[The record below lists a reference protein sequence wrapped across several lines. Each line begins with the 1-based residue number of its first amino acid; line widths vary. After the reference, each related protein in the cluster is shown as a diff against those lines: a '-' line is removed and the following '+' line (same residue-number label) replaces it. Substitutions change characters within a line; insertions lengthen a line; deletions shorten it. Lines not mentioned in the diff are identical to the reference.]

1 MIGLLRLAVPVA
13 LLEAVATTSP
23 WSDRPRVLGG
33 VCLNPRAPRT
43 LSQRLLPALY
53 WRDLADVAA
62 SPRIEGGVRVRGEA
76 LLKERLPDLRLGEK
90 IALGRIATPPVL
102 RMLLLEADPKILEAT
117 LQNPR
122 LTESD
127 LVGLVRTK
135 EAPRP
140 LLEAVAVASRWQ
152 ASYAV
157 RLALV
162 LQPRTPAAVSLAQLT
177 SLVEHDLRQVA
188 ENPTLPPLIQAA
200 AGRVAAEARQR

>member
-13 LLEAVATTSP
+13 LLEAVAATSP

-43 LSQRLLPALY
+43 LAQRLLPALY

-117 LQNPR
+117 LRNPR

-140 LLEAVAVASRWQ
+140 LLEAVAAASRWQ

-177 SLVEHDLRQVA
+177 SLVEHDLRRVA